1 VHATRGASHALCP
14 LRCLPLR
21 GSSYKYLSGAE
32 LPCCRRC
39 AGKDA
44 SYRLLMHP
52 SGRSLVCGMSI
63 GGLERVD
70 LQPSS
75 SGGPPQ
81 LSLSQGGQGR
91 AQAGCAGCA
100 GCGVLPRQLQHLWNS
115 SSSAEV
121 GAGLQELF
129 SFRMIIF

>member
-1 VHATRGASHALCP
+1 MHCAPSAAC
-14 LRCLPLR
+14 RCVARRTSTSQGSPSLPGR
-21 GSSYKYLSGAE
+21 
-32 LPCCRRC
+32 RRC

-81 LSLSQGGQGR
+81 LSLSQGEPDG
-91 AQAGCAGCA
+91 AQAGCAGRA
-100 GCGVLPRQLQHLWNS
+100 VLPRQLRLGGKQAALLRLVPVCRS
-115 SSSAEV
+115 FSSA
-121 GAGLQELF
+121 QK
-129 SFRMIIF
+129 